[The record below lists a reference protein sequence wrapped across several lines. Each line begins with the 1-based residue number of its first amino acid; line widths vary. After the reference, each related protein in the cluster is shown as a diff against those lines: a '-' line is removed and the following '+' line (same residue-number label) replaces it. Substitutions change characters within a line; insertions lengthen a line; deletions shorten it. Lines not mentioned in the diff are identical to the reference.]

1 MKQKLPTITVGY
13 KYTQNNSIQKVLG
26 MDTKYMDT
34 KQSKL
39 TTALKKNQI
48 VLAELTSSSYVSSR
62 KIQNFKHNCFELNFV
77 FLLGA
82 SKILVKK
89 FICADFSFPSIAIK
103 LMKLIN

>member
-1 MKQKLPTITVGY
+1 MDSSTNNWNRSYVKLPTITVGH
-13 KYTQNNSIQKVLG
+13 KYTQNNSIQKVLD
-26 MDTKYMDT
+26 MDTKYVDT

-48 VLAELTSSSYVSSR
+48 VLVELTSSSYVSSR

-77 FLLGA
+77 FLLGV

-89 FICADFSFPSIAIK
+89 VCLCWF
-103 LMKLIN
+103 

>member
-1 MKQKLPTITVGY
+1 
-13 KYTQNNSIQKVLG
+13 
-26 MDTKYMDT
+26 MDT

-48 VLAELTSSSYVSSR
+48 VLVELTSSSYVSSR

-77 FLLGA
+77 FLLGV

-89 FICADFSFPSIAIK
+89 VCADFSFPFIAIN